1 MKPLLILL
9 IAIAFLFTSCSEQV
23 VLPPEST
30 CPKYKELYYLN
41 QDSLKTD
48 PINVLDVKIEGDCL
62 RLTLQ
67 YGGGCREHEV
77 DLVLMIPECGTPPLP
92 PPDFRISHDANGD
105 VCKALI
111 TQEYSF
117 DISGIRQEGQ
127 SKTDFVLNA
136 RNASGEMISTTHT
149 YNY

>member
-1 MKPLLILL
+1 MKRLLILL
-9 IAIAFLFTSCSEQV
+9 IASSFLFTGCSEQV
-23 VLPPEST
+23 IVPESGCT
-30 CPKYKELYYLN
+30 KYKELGYLN

-48 PINVLDVKIEGDCL
+48 PINVLAVKIEGDCL

-77 DLVLMIPECGTPPLP
+77 DLVLMLPECATPPLP

-105 VCKALI
+105 LCKALI
-111 TQEYSF
+111 TKEYSF
-117 DISGIRQEGQ
+117 DLSGIRQEGK
-127 SKTDFVLNA
+127 SKTDFILNA
-136 RNASGEMISTTHT
+136 RNAGGEMTSTTYT

>member
-1 MKPLLILL
+1 MKPFLILL
-9 IAIAFLFTSCSEQV
+9 IASSFLLTACSEQV
-23 VLPPEST
+23 ILPEGG
-30 CPKYKELYYLN
+30 CPGYKELGYME

-48 PINVLDVKIEGDCL
+48 PINVLDVKIVGDCL

-105 VCKALI
+105 ACKALI

-117 DISGIRQEGQ
+117 DLSGIREEGK
-127 SKTDFVLNA
+127 SKTDFILNA
-136 RNASGEMISTTHT
+136 RNAAGEMISTTYT